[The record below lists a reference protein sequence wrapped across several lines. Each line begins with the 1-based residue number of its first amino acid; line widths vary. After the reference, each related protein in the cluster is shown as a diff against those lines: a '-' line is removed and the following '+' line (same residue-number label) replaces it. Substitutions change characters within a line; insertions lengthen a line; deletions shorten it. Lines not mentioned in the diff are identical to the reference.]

1 LRLSGDGIDVN
12 AGADSGVFYTA
23 TGGLFSQFG
32 TWNCTGSLETLD
44 GPDVNIFFCL
54 ENITNVRDVV
64 LFLPEGGGLD
74 SNLQVEVFPNITQGG
89 SCDGPDEVAGF
100 LGDGPRR
107 GPELPPLVTTSSAG
121 TKSGAKERPDRDHW
135 ILDGTAGD
143 LLTIQLRRDGS
154 AGSLGER
161 ATLVLRGHGAA
172 EGFEK
177 TVSGVLPL
185 ELAEGLPADAPYS
198 VAVEQLDAADEDRF
212 LGSYILA
219 LSSDSDEARSLRPHT
234 TVEP

>member
-1 LRLSGDGIDVN
+1 MWMPVTT
-12 AGADSGVFYTA
+12 SGVFYTA

-32 TWNCTGSLETLD
+32 TWNCFASLETLD
-44 GPDVNIFFCL
+44 GPDVSIVFCL

-74 SNLQVEVFPNITQGG
+74 STLQVEVFPNITHGG
-89 SCDGPDEVAGF
+89 NCDGPEAVAGF

-107 GPELPPLVTTSSAG
+107 GPELPPHVTTADAG
-121 TKSGAKERPDRDHW
+121 TRSAAKERPDRDHW
-135 ILDGTAGD
+135 LLDGSTGD
-143 LLTIQLRRDGS
+143 VLTILLTRDGS
-154 AGSLGER
+154 AGSQGEQ

-177 TVSGVLPL
+177 TVSGPLPL
-185 ELAEGLPADAPYS
+185 ELAESLPADAPYS
-198 VAVEQLDAADEDRF
+198 VAVEQPDDPDRF
-212 LGSYILA
+212 LGSYLLT
-219 LSSDSDEARSLRPHT
+219 LSSDLGETLSLRPHT